1 MGAKIGKGVVIG
13 ESTALGEHDLLD
25 IRDGAEL
32 NGCICRP
39 FSAEKNTS
47 MYLAP
52 ITLGRNSSVGLKSI
66 LAPGAVIPDDTCIG
80 PNSSSW
86 EMQDASESNRD
97 LSSKKIPK
105 PHPILSL
112 LLGLPVQLLV
122 GLFGKLPWMAGLVGI
137 VITEPA
143 KSLNEVST
151 VILWF
156 AQGKRVAFHFLAR
169 VLGVSIGPF
178 VLFTSIVLVKFVLD
192 KLIGKTKPGPATSRS
207 QMQKFRMSL
216 LSSLLPKGDISKLTE
231 LFGSHYEI
239 TSLAVRAL
247 GGKVGSR
254 VYWPGTG
261 PIVQDFDLID
271 IGDHVVFGS
280 RSQIITSD
288 GTGSDY
294 VRIGDGA
301 MIADR
306 VIMLP
311 GATVGT
317 NAILGSGAL
326 ARRNGTY
333 PSDTVWVGSKGGDSI
348 CLTARSSESTYIG
361 ETAVNSG
368 RDTPITLKQ
377 SCEITNKFGDVENA
391 SKANVRS
398 GFVVSKALEAN
409 LTKATSKMT
418 LIDGSCP
425 TPLSEQLPST
435 TKGSPIT
442 LSTSSPFGRAFY
454 DHQALYHV
462 LGIFPIFLYSLST
475 NIFVTIYWNIPAIA
489 SIQILAHVIQLHP
502 SAFSPTISVRPLKI
516 YSLMASSI
524 SALLFVQAILALT
537 LTIGAKWA
545 LMGRRKPGSYDWD
558 KSSYCQRWQILLTI
572 ERLRRHCFS
581 GNGILSLLTSTHYLT
596 LYFRALGARIGSDCA
611 LFASGATTLL
621 FTEPDLLILGDRV
634 AVDDASLVGHVNS
647 RGHFSLNELVVGR
660 GSVLR
665 TGSRVLSGGVVGEGS
680 VLLEHT
686 LVMGGDRVDGG
697 STVQGWPAEE
707 FRGKAV

>member
-1 MGAKIGKGVVIG
+1 
-13 ESTALGEHDLLD
+13 
-25 IRDGAEL
+25 
-32 NGCICRP
+32 
-39 FSAEKNTS
+39 

-52 ITLGRNSSVGLKSI
+52 ITLGKNSSVGLKSI
-66 LAPGAVIPDDTCIG
+66 IAPGAVIPDDTCIG

-86 EMQDASESNRD
+86 EMQDANESNRD

-105 PHPILSL
+105 PHPIISL

-151 VILWF
+151 VIIWF
-156 AQGKRVAFHFLAR
+156 AQSKRVAFHFLAR
-169 VLGVSIGPF
+169 VLGVSVGPF
-178 VLFTSIVLVKFVLD
+178 ILFASIILVKFVLD

-216 LSSLLPKGDISKLTE
+216 LSSLLPKGDISKVTE

-239 TSLAVRAL
+239 TSLVVRAL

-261 PIVQDFDLID
+261 PIVQDFDLLD
-271 IGDHVVFGS
+271 IGDNVVFGS

-294 VRIGDGA
+294 VRIGNGA

-326 ARRNGTY
+326 ARKNGTY

-348 CLTARSSESTYIG
+348 CLSARSSESTYNG
-361 ETAVNSG
+361 KTAVNSA
-368 RDTPITLKQ
+368 RDTPNTLKQ
-377 SCEITNKFGDVENA
+377 SCQMTNKSGDVENA
-391 SKANVRS
+391 MKVNVMS
-398 GFVVSKALEAN
+398 GSVVSKALEEN
-409 LTKATSKMT
+409 LKKTTSKMT
-418 LIDGSCP
+418 LINGSCP
-425 TPLSEQLPST
+425 TPLSEST
-435 TKGSPIT
+435 TKGSSIT
-442 LSTSSPFGRAFY
+442 PSTSSPFGRAFY

-489 SIQILAHVIQLHP
+489 SIQILAHVIHLHP
-502 SAFSPTISVRPLKI
+502 SAFSPVISVRPLTI

-537 LTIGAKWA
+537 LIIGAKWA

-558 KSSYCQRWQILLTI
+558 KSAYCQRWQILLTI

-581 GNGILSLLTSTHYLT
+581 GIGILSLLTSTHYLT

-611 LFASGATTLL
+611 LFASGATTL
-621 FTEPDLLILGDRV
+621 
-634 AVDDASLVGHVNS
+634 
-647 RGHFSLNELVVGR
+647 
-660 GSVLR
+660 
-665 TGSRVLSGGVVGEGS
+665 
-680 VLLEHT
+680 
-686 LVMGGDRVDGG
+686 
-697 STVQGWPAEE
+697 
-707 FRGKAV
+707 

>member
-1 MGAKIGKGVVIG
+1 M
-13 ESTALGEHDLLD
+13 LD

-39 FSAEKNTS
+39 FSSERNTS
-47 MYLAP
+47 MYLAR
-52 ITLGRNSSVGLKSI
+52 ITVGRNSSVGLKSVI
-66 LAPGAVIPDDTCIG
+66 APGAVIPNDTCIG

-86 EMQDASESNRD
+86 EMQDANESNRD

-122 GLFGKLPWMAGLVGI
+122 GLLARLPWMAGLVGI

-143 KSLNEVST
+143 KSLDEVST
-151 VILWF
+151 VISWF
-156 AQGKRVAFHFLAR
+156 AQSKRIAFHFLAR
-169 VLGVSIGPF
+169 VLGVSVGPF
-178 VLFTSIVLVKFVLD
+178 VLFASIVLVKMVLD
-192 KLIGKTKPGPATSRS
+192 KLIGKTKPGPAASRS
-207 QMQKFRMSL
+207 QMEKFRMSL

-239 TSLAVRAL
+239 TSLAVRTL

-261 PIVQDFDLID
+261 PIVQDFDLLD
-271 IGDHVVFGS
+271 IGDNVVFGS

-288 GTGSDY
+288 ATGSDR

-317 NAILGSGAL
+317 NTVLGSGAL

-348 CLTARSSESTYIG
+348 CLTATSSKSTYEG
-361 ETAVNSG
+361 KTAVNSG
-368 RDTPITLKQ
+368 RDTPTSMEQ
-377 SCEITNKFGDVENA
+377 SFEKSTKSGDVESAMEVNMM
-391 SKANVRS
+391 SDS
-398 GFVVSKALEAN
+398 TVSKALESN
-409 LTKATSKMT
+409 LTRTTTKITI
-418 LIDGSCP
+418 IDDPCP

-435 TKGSPIT
+435 ETES
-442 LSTSSPFGRAFY
+442 STSSPFGRAFY
-454 DHQALYHV
+454 DHQAPYYV
-462 LGIFPIFLYSLST
+462 LSIPSIFLYSIST
-475 NIFVTIYWNIPAIA
+475 NLFVTIYWNTPAIA
-489 SIQILAHVIQLHP
+489 SIQILAHVMPLHP
-502 SAFSPTISVRPLKI
+502 FALSVRPLAI
-516 YSLMASSI
+516 YGLMSACL
-524 SALLFVQAILALT
+524 SALLFIQAMLALAI
-537 LTIGAKWA
+537 TIGAKWA

-581 GNGILSLLTSTHYLT
+581 GHGILSLLTSTHYLT

-621 FTEPDLLILGDRV
+621 FTEPDLLTLGDRV

-647 RGHFSLNELVVGR
+647 RGHFSLNELLVGR

-686 LVMGGDRVDGG
+686 LVMGGDVVDGG

-707 FRGKAV
+707 FQGKIV